1 MTQAIG
7 PSSVKPRSQ
16 VEKIAILLV
25 SLGEDL
31 ASELLQKLPRED
43 AGRIL
48 QAMSALGKVD
58 QSTIN
63 QVQSEFKE
71 LMAVFKGDT
80 QDGAAAA
87 RRIIQKSFTAEDA
100 VSILKSLPRPLPK
113 SFRDAER
120 VDGKILWQILR
131 KEHPQT
137 IALIL
142 GHLSAQK
149 AGEISR
155 HMSGDLRTE
164 VLIKLAKTTEV
175 DPVLLD
181 EIDEVL
187 SNAIAAARRNSQL
200 NLGGSKRAAE
210 ILTQLDPQQRQKL
223 LSEIE
228 GASPELGATIR
239 AGMFTFEDIQ
249 KLSRTDIEILL
260 RSVDGNELEI
270 ALRRCSETVGEAF
283 FAAMSERRAEQVR
296 DNIASAKPVPVA
308 KIDEAQRK
316 IAAKAAE
323 LIEKGTLMD
332 PLDEVV

>member
-1 MTQAIG
+1 MSQSNG
-7 PSSVKPRSQ
+7 PSNPKPRSQ

-31 ASELLQKLPRED
+31 ASELLQKLPRDD
-43 AGRIL
+43 ASRIL
-48 QAMSALGKVD
+48 QAMSSLGKVD
-58 QSTIN
+58 QSAMN
-63 QVQSEFKE
+63 QIQSEFKD
-71 LMAVFKGDT
+71 LMAIFQGDVH
-80 QDGAAAA
+80 DGAESA
-87 RRIIQKSFTAEDA
+87 RRIIHKSFSTEDA
-100 VSILKSLPRPLPK
+100 ANILKTLPRPLPK

-120 VDGKILWQILR
+120 VDSKILWQILR

-149 AGEISR
+149 AAEISR
-155 HMSGDLRTE
+155 QMSGELRTE
-164 VLIKLAKTTEV
+164 ILVRLAKTTDV

-187 SNAIAAARRNSQL
+187 SNTLATARRHSQL

-210 ILTQLDPQQRQKL
+210 ILAQMDPQHRQKIL
-223 LSEIE
+223 AELDGAAPDLS
-228 GASPELGATIR
+228 GTIR

-249 KLSRTDIEILL
+249 KLSRPDIEILL
-260 RSVDGNELEI
+260 RSIDGADLEI
-270 ALRRCSETVGEAF
+270 ALRRCSQTLVEAF
-283 FAAMSERRAEQVR
+283 FSAMSERRADQVR
-296 DNIASAKPVPVA
+296 DNIASAKPVPVS
-308 KIDEAQRK
+308 KVDDAQRK
-316 IAAKAAE
+316 IAAKASE

>member
-1 MTQAIG
+1 MTQSQG
-7 PSSVKPRSQ
+7 SSTSKPRSQ

-25 SLGEDL
+25 SLGEDM
-31 ASELLQKLPRED
+31 ASELLQKIPRED
-43 AGRIL
+43 AARIL
-48 QAMSALGKVD
+48 QAMTSLGRVD
-58 QSTIN
+58 QSIVA

-71 LMAVFKGDT
+71 LMAVFKGDS
-80 QDGAAAA
+80 QDGAEAA
-87 RRIIQKSFTAEDA
+87 RRIIQKSFSAEDA

-187 SNAIAAARRNSQL
+187 STAIAAARRHSQL
-200 NLGGSKRAAE
+200 NLGGSKRVAE
-210 ILTQLDPQQRQKL
+210 ILTQLDPQQRQKI

-228 GASPELGATIR
+228 VSSDELGSIIR

-249 KLSRTDIEILL
+249 KLARSDIEVLL

-270 ALRRCSETVGEAF
+270 ALRRCSQSVAEAF
-283 FAAMSERRAEQVR
+283 FGAMSERRAEQVR
-296 DNIASAKPVPVA
+296 DNIASAKPMPVA
-308 KIDEAQRK
+308 KISEAQRK
-316 IAAKAAE
+316 IAAKASE